1 MSPKDGS
8 RFDFI
13 VVGGGTA
20 GNIVACRLAENPNVN
35 VLVVEAGI
43 GSSKDN
49 EEIRTPGRAMDIRG
63 SEYDWA
69 YKTTMVKRDDYERI
83 EKPNTRGKALG
94 GSSSL
99 NYFSWVPGSKG
110 TFDMWEEYGGKEW
123 TWDHLV
129 SYLRK
134 SVTYH
139 DDEGLYPKELSNIG
153 TGGPIPISHARL
165 MPEMEPFRKL
175 LAQAW
180 VSTGEP
186 LSENIFDGEMRGLV
200 HSVNTI
206 YQGRRSGSFLALVDK
221 PNVTVLPE
229 AHSKQLI
236 IDSADRVAKG
246 VTVIT
251 ASGQEYSFYAE
262 REVIVSQGVFES
274 PKLLMLSGIGP
285 KEELAKHNIPL
296 LVDSPHV
303 GQHLLDHPGVPFV
316 LRIKDQYSMDSHVL
330 RKGKAQD
337 QVLAAYKN
345 NHAGAMGSPFLEM
358 IGFPRI
364 DKYLENSPEYRQRKA
379 ANGNKDPFCP
389 HGQPHFELDFIP
401 LFGSAFQWH
410 YPHPTKGSYMT
421 VMVDLVRPV
430 SEGGTVT
437 LNSADPLQQANI
449 NLNYFNDDLD
459 IIAVREGI
467 RFSYDVLMNGPGFK
481 DIVEAE
487 YPWDMPLD
495 DDEAMKRTVLDRCQT
510 SFHPCGTARIGQNIR
525 QGAVDPKLRVYGIKN
540 LRCIDASTIPVI
552 PDCRIQNSVYMVAE
566 KGADAIKADH
576 KDLYVS

>member
-1 MSPKDGS
+1 MSVPDGS

-20 GNIVACRLAENPNVN
+20 GNIVACRLAENPKVR
-35 VLVVEAGI
+35 VLVIEAGI
-43 GSSKDN
+43 GTSKDN
-49 EEIRTPGRAMDIRG
+49 EDIRTPALAMDIRG
-63 SEYDWA
+63 SQYDWA

-123 TWDHLV
+123 TWDPLV
-129 SYLRK
+129 PYLRK

-139 DDEGLYPKELSNIG
+139 DDAGLYPAELKKIG
-153 TGGPIPISHARL
+153 DGGPIPIAHAEL
-165 MPEMEPFRKL
+165 IPEMKPFRDLVTK
-175 LAQAW
+175 AW
-180 VSTGEP
+180 KGTGEP
-186 LSENIFDGEMRGLV
+186 VTDNIFDGTMRGLV

-206 YQGRRSGSFLALVDK
+206 YNGRRSGSFLAVADK
-221 PNVTVLPE
+221 PNITILAE
-229 AHSKQLI
+229 TYSKKLI
-236 IDSADRVAKG
+236 IDESDRTAKG
-246 VTVIT
+246 VVVIRG
-251 ASGQEYSFYAE
+251 GQELSYFAA
-262 REVIVSQGVFES
+262 REVIVAQGVFES

-285 KEELAKHNIPL
+285 APELARHNIPL
-296 LVDSPHV
+296 LVDSRHV

-316 LRIKDQYSMDSHVL
+316 LKIKDDYSMDSHVL
-330 RKGKAQD
+330 RKGPLQTAARATYAQSH
-337 QVLAAYKN
+337 Q
-345 NHAGAMGSPFLEM
+345 GPMGSPFLEL

-364 DKYLENSPEYRQRKA
+364 DSYLEKSPEYRAAKA
-379 ANGNKDPFCP
+379 ANGGLDPFCP
-389 HGQPHFELDFIP
+389 YGQPHFELDFLP

-410 YPHPTKGSYMT
+410 FPLPSKGSYMT

-449 NLNYFNDDLD
+449 NLNYFADDLD
-459 IIAVREGI
+459 IIALREGI
-467 RFSYDVLMNGPGFK
+467 RFAYDVLKHGDGFK
-481 DIVEAE
+481 DIVEDE

-495 DDEAMKRTVLDRCQT
+495 DDDAMKRTVLDRSQT
-510 SFHPCGTARIGQNIR
+510 SFHPCGTARLSKNIGQ
-525 QGAVDPKLRVYGIKN
+525 GVVDAGLKVHGVRNLRV
-540 LRCIDASTIPVI
+540 IDASVIPVI

-566 KGADAIKADH
+566 KGADAIKRDH
-576 KDLYVS
+576 ADLY